1 MITLTVSV
9 QSSEFKPLLAEEIRS
24 FKDIDLMEMSTNDLM
39 YKVAEIAR
47 DELLKLR
54 RESFLRDNPELTS
67 NVAVDELSAG
77 TPF

>member
-9 QSSEFKPLLAEEIRS
+9 QSNEFTSLLAEEIRC
-24 FKDIDLMEMSTNDLM
+24 FQDIDLMEMSTNDLM

-67 NVAVDELSAG
+67 NVAIDELSAG
-77 TPF
+77 TSF

>member
-9 QSSEFKPLLAEEIRS
+9 QSNEFTSLLAKEIRS
-24 FKDIDLMEMSTNDLM
+24 FQDIDLMEMSTDGLM

-54 RESFLRDNPELTS
+54 RDTFLKDNPELMS
-67 NVAVDELSAG
+67 NVSIDELSAG